1 MIYTMASSNNLKFF
15 DQKTVLKTLVDNS
28 FRALN
33 EGFYDVEKDINF
45 GNHSKIDLK
54 RKLIECPHVPL
65 ITEIKFASP
74 SHGALLDKNNIKLE
88 AIVTEMEKANSCGIS
103 ILTQPYLFN
112 GSIDYIIKARKKTH
126 LPILM
131 KDIIVSDIQIK
142 TAKRIGADCVLLIK
156 TIFDKD
162 MAEGSLEKLCEYA
175 KKIDLQVII
184 ETHFLSEFEE
194 TVKLNKNNYQLYDII
209 GINNRDLDTLKI
221 DLDVT
226 KKILSSCDKNN
237 NLILSE
243 SGIGSKDN
251 IKYLKESGAD
261 AFLIGTSLMKNISTL
276 GKEINEFY
284 LAY

>member
-226 KKILSSCDKNN
+226 KKILSSCDRNN

>member
-142 TAKRIGADCVLLIK
+142 TAKRIGADCILLIK

-226 KKILSSCDKNN
+226 KKILSSCDRNN